1 MLGRGGTP
9 TPFVFSMFG
18 ISLPRRDTTTECQ
31 GLCYLL
37 STALNKISRSYT
49 FSLKIGM
56 SELLFSQVGA
66 YRREGL
72 VVDDFEKHVVVVLVL
87 VKLGQ
92 RLGFWCISLER

>member
-1 MLGRGGTP
+1 
-9 TPFVFSMFG
+9 V
-18 ISLPRRDTTTECQ
+18 
-31 GLCYLL
+31 L

-56 SELLFSQVGA
+56 SELLFSQVSA